1 MPAESPLPPKLGP
14 DKAELVP
21 NDGMADLTEA
31 GSKPAKPADGVV
43 GFVGWAIVAD
53 LAGGS
58 VAAAEEP
65 GVKPKPEP
73 EVPPT
78 GTRSGCAPLA
88 AGCGETPKR
97 LAGLAMPFAAALLLL
112 VGCLAA
118 AAPAPLLGIE
128 EPVILGLLL
137 TATAGLLDSRD
148 FSSREWIC

>member
-1 MPAESPLPPKLGP
+1 VPAGLPLPPKLGA

-58 VAAAEEP
+58 VAAVEEP
-65 GVKPKPEP
+65 GGKPKPEP

-88 AGCGETPKR
+88 AGCGGTPKR
-97 LAGLAMPFAAALLLL
+97 LAGLALPFAALLLL

-128 EPVILGLLL
+128 KPVIILGLLL

-148 FSSREWIC
+148 FSSRRWTG